1 MMLKLLLP
9 GLLCTIGE
17 KVLNPLIQLDP
28 DAQAR
33 LHRLQGKQFAV
44 QLRGIPFRLVLTAQ
58 QNGIWLN
65 SHDETVDCSIDT
77 DISALQQ
84 LSDPSQL
91 TRLIREDKLRIE
103 GDLQTLQQFS
113 QFFQQLQPDWQESL
127 SAYIGD
133 AAAHRV
139 AGIIKLLE
147 QHIRQYL
154 QQSEQTFRE
163 LAQDE
168 LRLTPVAAEVQQ
180 FSQDV
185 STLARRTELL
195 QRQLAGLLAQL
206 QASS

>member
-1 MMLKLLLP
+1 MLKLLLP

-33 LHRLQGKQFAV
+33 LNRLQGKQFAV

>member
-1 MMLKLLLP
+1 MLKLLLP
-9 GLLCTIGE
+9 GLLCTIAE
-17 KVLNPLIQLDP
+17 KVLNPLIQMDP

-44 QLRGIPFRLVLTAQ
+44 QLRGMQLRLVLTAQ

-65 SHDETVDCSIDT
+65 SHDEVVDCSIET

-91 TRLIREDKLRIE
+91 TRLIREDKLRID

-113 QFFQQLQPDWQESL
+113 QFFQQLQPDWQERL

-139 AGIIKLLE
+139 ANLIKLLHN
-147 QHIRQYL
+147 HIRQYL
-154 QQSEQTFRE
+154 QQSELTVRE

-168 LRLTPVAAEVQQ
+168 LRLTPVHAEVQQ

-185 STLARRTELL
+185 SALAGRTELL
-195 QRQLAGLLAQL
+195 QRQLAGLRPQL
-206 QASS
+206 QAQS

>member
-1 MMLKLLLP
+1 MLKLLLP

>member
-1 MMLKLLLP
+1 MLKLLLP
-9 GLLCTIGE
+9 GLLCTIAE
-17 KVLNPLIQLDP
+17 KVLNPLIQMDP

-33 LHRLQGKQFAV
+33 LLRLQGKQFAV
-44 QLRGIPFRLVLTAQ
+44 QLRGMQLRLVLTAQ

-65 SHDETVDCSIDT
+65 SHDEVVDCSIET

-91 TRLIREDKLRIE
+91 TRLIREDKLRID

-113 QFFQQLQPDWQESL
+113 QFFQQLQPDWQERL

-139 AGIIKLLE
+139 ANLIKLLHN
-147 QHIRQYL
+147 HIRQYL
-154 QQSEQTFRE
+154 QQSELTVRE
-163 LAQDE
+163 LAQNE
-168 LRLTPVAAEVQQ
+168 LNLTPVHTEVQQ

-185 STLARRTELL
+185 SALAGRTELL
-195 QRQLAGLLAQL
+195 QRQLAGLLPQL
-206 QASS
+206 QAQS

>member
-1 MMLKLLLP
+1 MLKLLLP

-113 QFFQQLQPDWQESL
+113 QFFQQLQPDWQEQL
-127 SAYIGD
+127 SVYVGD
-133 AAAHRV
+133 AAAHRI
-139 AGIIKLLE
+139 AGIIQVLQHHIRHYLE
-147 QHIRQYL
+147 Q
-154 QQSEQTFRE
+154 SELTLRE

-168 LRLTPVAAEVQQ
+168 LRLTPVAAEIQQ

-185 STLARRTELL
+185 SAIAGRTELL

>member
-1 MMLKLLLP
+1 MLKLLLP
-9 GLLCTIGE
+9 GLLCTIAE
-17 KVLNPLIQLDP
+17 KVLNPLIQMDP

-44 QLRGIPFRLVLTAQ
+44 QLRGMQLRLVLTAQ

-65 SHDETVDCSIDT
+65 SHDEVVDCSIET

-91 TRLIREDKLRIE
+91 TRLIREDKLRID

-113 QFFQQLQPDWQESL
+113 QFFQQLQPDWQERL

-139 AGIIKLLE
+139 ANLIKLLHN
-147 QHIRQYL
+147 HIRQYL
-154 QQSEQTFRE
+154 QQSELTVRE

-168 LRLTPVAAEVQQ
+168 LRLTPVHAEVQQ

-185 STLARRTELL
+185 SALAGRTELL
-195 QRQLAGLLAQL
+195 QRQLAGLLPQL
-206 QASS
+206 QAQS

>member
-1 MMLKLLLP
+1 MLKLLLP
-9 GLLCTIGE
+9 GLLCTIAE
-17 KVLNPLIQLDP
+17 KVLNPLIQMDP
-28 DAQAR
+28 DAQTR
-33 LHRLQGKQFAV
+33 LNRLQGNQFAV
-44 QLRGIPFRLVLTAQ
+44 QLRGIQLRLVLTAQ

-65 SHDETVDCSIDT
+65 SHDEAVDCSIDA
-77 DISALQQ
+77 DITALQQ

-113 QFFQQLQPDWQESL
+113 QFFQQLQPDWPERL
-127 SAYIGD
+127 SALIGD

-139 AGIIKLLE
+139 HGIIQLLH

-154 QQSEQTFRE
+154 QQSELTLRG

-168 LRLTPVAAEVQQ
+168 LRLTPVTAEVQQ

-185 STLARRTELL
+185 SALAGRTELL
-195 QRQLAGLLAQL
+195 QRQLAGLLPQL
-206 QASS
+206 QAQP

>member
-1 MMLKLLLP
+1 MLKLLLP

-17 KVLNPLIQLDP
+17 KVLNPLIQLYP
-28 DAQAR
+28 DAQTR

-65 SHDETVDCSIDT
+65 THDETVDCSIDT
-77 DISALQQ
+77 EISALQQ

-91 TRLIREDKLRIE
+91 TRLIREDKLRID

-113 QFFQQLQPDWQESL
+113 QFFQQLQPDWQEHL

-139 AGIIKLLE
+139 AGIIQLLE

-195 QRQLAGLLAQL
+195 QRQLAGLLPQL
-206 QASS
+206 QALS